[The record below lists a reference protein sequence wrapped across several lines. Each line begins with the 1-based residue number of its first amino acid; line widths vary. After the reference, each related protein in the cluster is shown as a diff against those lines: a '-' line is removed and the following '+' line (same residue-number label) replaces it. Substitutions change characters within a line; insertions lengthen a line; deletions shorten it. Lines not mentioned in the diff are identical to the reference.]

1 MRSTL
6 HLLIPKKCSIITFVD
21 MRQDNRIPNNVDVSN
36 NRSPENFQKDKGKSN
51 QNRYYHGNG
60 NGRDKTK

>member
-1 MRSTL
+1 
-6 HLLIPKKCSIITFVD
+6 